1 MTPIVAEFDGPFGL
15 ASRTHPLLFEQ
26 PIAAKP
32 GIYLWT
38 IPFQHGGYL
47 VSYVGETSA
56 SFGRRMMDHVTQTM
70 GGNYRVCDADLLP
83 MGQVKVLWNGLWR
96 PGTRDKMLEY
106 LAQAEHLAPL
116 ARRELEL
123 TLVFAAPL
131 ELPGRLR
138 RRIEGAVAHHIKS
151 QQPPASALLPG
162 DIRYHRRNKSEQPVR
177 CEIPCRQLVHGLPT
191 SVEA

>member
-1 MTPIVAEFDGPFGL
+1 MIPIVAEFDGPFGL
-15 ASRTHPLLFEQ
+15 ASRCHPLLYEHA
-26 PIAAKP
+26 IAARP

-38 IPFQHGGYL
+38 IPFQGGGYL

-70 GGNYRVCDADLLP
+70 GGNYRICDANLLP

-96 PGTRDKMLEY
+96 RGTRDKLLEY
-106 LAQAEHLAPL
+106 LAQAESLAPL

-123 TLVFAAPL
+123 TSVFAAPL

-138 RRIEGAVAHHIKS
+138 RRIEGALANHIKS
-151 QQPPASALLPG
+151 EQPPASALLPT
-162 DIRYHRRNKSEQPVR
+162 DIRYHRRNASEEAVR
-177 CEIPCRQLVHGLPT
+177 VEIRCREAIHGLPS
-191 SVEA
+191 SVDA